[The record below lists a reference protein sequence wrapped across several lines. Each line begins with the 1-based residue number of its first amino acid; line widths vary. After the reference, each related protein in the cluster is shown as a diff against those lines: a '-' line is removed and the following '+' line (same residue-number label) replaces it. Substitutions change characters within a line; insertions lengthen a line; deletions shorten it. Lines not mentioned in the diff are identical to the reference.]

1 VFIGPLIRLP
11 PANRV
16 LARRPAVVN
25 AAGRL
30 PAPGRSRGSAADAT
44 TPLPGAGSPAATASA
59 GGAPPANAAKPASAG
74 LVDALGSDD
83 AAQVERAVAA
93 IGEVPAPEADP
104 DALFAAARACE
115 DRLFDPG
122 RAAAMY
128 ERVVVEHPAARSA
141 SMAARRVAAL
151 RELLGPRGE
160 GAVQAAALAR
170 LIASADGLAVAAV
183 IARGKSLAEGAWPGA
198 PTAALWLADW
208 LRRTHRLVEAQAQYA
223 VVVARWPTLPQGEAA
238 LRGGAGCAIEARNW
252 GLAEALANRLPA
264 ADAAAR
270 RVREELLASVAQG
283 RRRSRWYVAAWI
295 AIAGALMALVA
306 SLAEAV
312 ARRPRGAR
320 RAALRPPVEVVFL
333 APVALVLVGVAFTA
347 HRLIAPAVAAI
358 AAGGLALSWLSGA
371 ALEALGAG
379 GRGHKARSIAQVV
392 VCLVGVAG
400 VVYVALT
407 REDLLETMIETVR
420 FGPEG

>member
-1 VFIGPLIRLP
+1 MRALVLMAVIAVCWSRG
-11 PANRV
+11 AN
-16 LARRPAVVN
+16 ASVVTVVASAASASPGN
-25 AAGRL
+25 AA
-30 PAPGRSRGSAADAT
+30 T
-44 TPLPGAGSPAATASA
+44 
-59 GGAPPANAAKPASAG
+59 PASAG
-74 LVDALGSDD
+74 LVDALGSAD
-83 AAQVERAVAA
+83 AAQVERAVVA
-93 IGEVPAPEADP
+93 IAEVPASEVDP

-115 DRLFDPG
+115 EKLFDPG

-128 ERVVVEHPAARSA
+128 ERIVAEHPAARIA
-141 SMAARRVAAL
+141 AMAARRVAAL
-151 RELLGPRGE
+151 RALVGSRGE
-160 GAVQAAALAR
+160 GAVQATGLAR
-170 LIASADGLAVAAV
+170 LIASADALPLAEVM
-183 IARGKSLAEGAWPGA
+183 ARGKELADGPWPGA

-208 LRRTHRLVEAQAQYA
+208 LRRTRRLAEAQEQYA
-223 VVVARWPTLPQGEAA
+223 VVMARWPTLPQGEAA

-264 ADAAAR
+264 VDAAAR

-295 AIAGALMALVA
+295 AIAGALVAMVA

-358 AAGGLALSWLSGA
+358 AVGGLALSWLSGA
-371 ALEALGAG
+371 ALEAVAG
-379 GRGHKARSIAQVV
+379 RAHKARSLAQVV

-407 REDLLETMIETVR
+407 REDLLDTVIETVR